1 MPTRPWCMWL
11 PVRDTPGRRLCSQG
25 PREEVAA
32 LPAAQAWVEPPEGA
46 CGAVAGQP
54 EGVSQQEQTDSAEN
68 IPTEIIQFHVLK
80 RGFLQKSSVI

>member
-1 MPTRPWCMWL
+1 MC
-11 PVRDTPGRRLCSQG
+11 DTPGRGLCSQG
-25 PREEVAA
+25 PREEVPA

-46 CGAVAGQP
+46 CGAAAGRP
-54 EGVSQQEQTDSAEN
+54 EGVSQEQTDSSEN